1 MYSRMSLDTIVVA
14 VSSERALAAEL
25 AETAAEIAAPADAEV
40 LLAHV
45 YTETEYDD
53 TRERL
58 NVDPDSEVGSDEIA
72 ERNASVRDAM
82 GVLDDAGV
90 AVSAYGR
97 VGDTDAK
104 GRQLAALAEELDA
117 DMLVVGG
124 RKRTPVGKAVFGSLA
139 QDVLLEAPCPVLFVR
154 EQ

>member
-1 MYSRMSLDTIVVA
+1 MSLDTIVVA
-14 VSSERALAAEL
+14 VTSERAQAAEL
-25 AETAAEIAAPADAEV
+25 AETAAEIAAPAEAEV

-72 ERNASVRDAM
+72 ERYASVRDAM
-82 GVLDDAGV
+82 AVLDDAGV

-104 GRQLAALAEELDA
+104 GRQLVALAEELDA